1 MEPDKPKISAKE
13 KNLRKKFRKVFGSA
27 EGKEVLD
34 YITEAICGWSVS
46 NFFENPRKA
55 DFWMGQRSVAK
66 RLKTLTDNPVN
77 DEEED

>member
-1 MEPDKPKISAKE
+1 MEAEKPKISLKE

-46 NFFENPRKA
+46 TFFENPRKA

-66 RLKTLTDNPVN
+66 RLKTLTENTIE
-77 DEEED
+77 DEDD